1 MRYQEAEERP
11 KLLEELGRRL
21 QYYAMIAGEF
31 RNKVSGL
38 KVPFFYHI
46 MFYWG
51 SPAGRGFKLAFRW
64 AAIYCYIGHKLNTGN
79 VSQYSKS
86 LT

>member
-46 MFYWG
+46 MFY
-51 SPAGRGFKLAFRW
+51 
-64 AAIYCYIGHKLNTGN
+64 
-79 VSQYSKS
+79 
-86 LT
+86 